1 MTTMASQIT
10 SLTVIYST
18 VYTDADQRK
27 HQSSPSLDF
36 VWGTH
41 RDRWIP
47 RTEGQLR
54 GKCFHLMTSSW
65 SNLYILYECC
75 AVILYL
81 KNKHQI
87 NYFHKSHVIM
97 IYLTN
102 TITPVHASSLIMYI
116 LIFFNLWRISASHL
130 FSNVRMERIHG
141 WITQG
146 KLNGHLQNYFATL
159 GFLVMLRLAT
169 DLKSRLVTA
178 WGNTNGKNVVFFRH
192 PRWVSLFL
200 NQQSVQNIVFW
211 CLICLNARV
220 QLNVNILGVW
230 SKVKFRY
237 RTRNTYYRPHI
248 YSYISHWVV
257 CQVLTNR
264 YLM

>member
-1 MTTMASQIT
+1 MASYGLNVVR
-10 SLTVIYST
+10 SKSDPFRDYSGYWAHPT
-18 VYTDADQRK
+18 RNDKRK
-27 HQSSPSLDF
+27 SEP
-36 VWGTH
+36 T
-41 RDRWIP
+41 P
-47 RTEGQLR
+47 R
-54 GKCFHLMTSSW
+54 
-65 SNLYILYECC
+65 
-75 AVILYL
+75 
-81 KNKHQI
+81 
-87 NYFHKSHVIM
+87 
-97 IYLTN
+97 
-102 TITPVHASSLIMYI
+102 
-116 LIFFNLWRISASHL
+116 
-130 FSNVRMERIHG
+130 
-141 WITQG
+141 ITQG

-192 PRWVSLFL
+192 HRWVSLFL

-220 QLNVNILGVW
+220 KLNVNILGVW

>member
-1 MTTMASQIT
+1 MWWIT
-10 SLTVIYST
+10 SKRHPCKKFCAEIRNAVGLIV
-18 VYTDADQRK
+18 
-27 HQSSPSLDF
+27 
-36 VWGTH
+36 
-41 RDRWIP
+41 
-47 RTEGQLR
+47 GQMAR
-54 GKCFHLMTSSW
+54 SW
-65 SNLYILYECC
+65 SCSRRCLGRRLDHYHYHGLCLGSYGLLY
-75 AVILYL
+75 
-81 KNKHQI
+81 
-87 NYFHKSHVIM
+87 
-97 IYLTN
+97 
-102 TITPVHASSLIMYI
+102 
-116 LIFFNLWRISASHL
+116 
-130 FSNVRMERIHG
+130 
-141 WITQG
+141 ITQG

-220 QLNVNILGVW
+220 KLNVNILGVW

>member
-1 MTTMASQIT
+1 MGLWALWCTHFLTPFSTSEEDTSSHVVLKDIQCVKCLKSFASNVSKYVHMWRAI
-10 SLTVIYST
+10 
-18 VYTDADQRK
+18 
-27 HQSSPSLDF
+27 
-36 VWGTH
+36 
-41 RDRWIP
+41 
-47 RTEGQLR
+47 
-54 GKCFHLMTSSW
+54 LMTWSFFSSMIIMMVMVKW
-65 SNLYILYECC
+65 G
-75 AVILYL
+75 
-81 KNKHQI
+81 
-87 NYFHKSHVIM
+87 SH
-97 IYLTN
+97 
-102 TITPVHASSLIMYI
+102 
-116 LIFFNLWRISASHL
+116 
-130 FSNVRMERIHG
+130 G
-141 WITQG
+141 QG

-178 WGNTNGKNVVFFRH
+178 WGNTDGKNVVFFRH
-192 PRWVSLFL
+192 ARWVSLFL

-220 QLNVNILGVW
+220 KLNVNILGVW

>member
-1 MTTMASQIT
+1 MQF
-10 SLTVIYST
+10 SLGCILKAIMRCLSN
-18 VYTDADQRK
+18 
-27 HQSSPSLDF
+27 SLA
-36 VWGTH
+36 H
-41 RDRWIP
+41 
-47 RTEGQLR
+47 
-54 GKCFHLMTSSW
+54 
-65 SNLYILYECC
+65 
-75 AVILYL
+75 
-81 KNKHQI
+81 
-87 NYFHKSHVIM
+87 
-97 IYLTN
+97 N
-102 TITPVHASSLIMYI
+102 TIACSGHSHQQQRGPKSLKSDGIHI
-116 LIFFNLWRISASHL
+116 FCTCGIFFPMAFCKLQAN
-130 FSNVRMERIHG
+130 N
-141 WITQG
+141 TQG

-192 PRWVSLFL
+192 PRWLSLFL

-220 QLNVNILGVW
+220 KLNVNILGVW